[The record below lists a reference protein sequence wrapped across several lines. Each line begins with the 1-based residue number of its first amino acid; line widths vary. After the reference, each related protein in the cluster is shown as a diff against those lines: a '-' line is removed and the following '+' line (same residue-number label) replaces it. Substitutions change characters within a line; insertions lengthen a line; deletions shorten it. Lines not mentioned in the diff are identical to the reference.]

1 MSDCQPFYILLF
13 CLIAS
18 KNLFTVTSF
27 LNILPFFTTFHSLPC
42 LPSSFIYY
50 CQCSLGRPGNEE
62 YVSFM
67 VSLCRFG
74 SFEIFKVR
82 DIVTG
87 RVGPSVG
94 RVDILHQLL
103 DHTTKSFFPEVCWQF
118 FVCPS
123 IVCLYFGWRVS
134 LAYLSVCQS
143 VCVSAYLSSPA
154 SMYVCMTRSFS
165 VYQ

>member
-1 MSDCQPFYILLF
+1 M
-13 CLIAS
+13 
-18 KNLFTVTSF
+18 
-27 LNILPFFTTFHSLPC
+27 
-42 LPSSFIYY
+42 
-50 CQCSLGRPGNEE
+50 GRSGNEE

-103 DHTTKSFFPEVCWQF
+103 DHTTKSFFPEVCRQF
-118 FVCPS
+118 SVCTHA
-123 IVCLYFGWRVS
+123 C
-134 LAYLSVCQS
+134 LSVYNG
-143 VCVSAYLSSPA
+143 VLYGWIDV
-154 SMYVCMTRSFS
+154 
-165 VYQ
+165 